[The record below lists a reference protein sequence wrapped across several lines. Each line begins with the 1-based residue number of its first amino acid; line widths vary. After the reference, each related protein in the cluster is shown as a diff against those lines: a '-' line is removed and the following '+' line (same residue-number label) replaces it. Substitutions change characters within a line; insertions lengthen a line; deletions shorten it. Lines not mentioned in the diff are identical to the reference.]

1 MWWPFWRPFA
11 ILLSSGSWN
20 SESIFFCEGILLLS
34 IPKRSLV
41 SIFPTV
47 YDSLDPED
55 RLGLIDESSL
65 TLGDL
70 AEGESGSLQLPLVL
84 GSGLLLPIRLG
95 CGFAPSFSRDWPL
108 LVLPCPR
115 GTLLFSVSRP
125 LFAYSSFILVGFL
138 IDSYCWRSSSFTW

>member
-1 MWWPFWRPFA
+1 M
-11 ILLSSGSWN
+11 
-20 SESIFFCEGILLLS
+20 LLS

-70 AEGESGSLQLPLVL
+70 AEGESGSLHRV
-84 GSGLLLPIRLG
+84 GRCGLLLPTRLG

-108 LVLPCPR
+108 LVLPCP
-115 GTLLFSVSRP
+115 LLSVAFSVSRP

-138 IDSYCWRSSSFTW
+138 IDSYC